1 MLLIIDNH
9 KKNEK
14 AYLLKHLPYFL
25 RQKRVIFKIKHLR
38 KVSLKDTKDVNG
50 IILTGGSVGC
60 RVGCDAATFD
70 INHPVFQR
78 EINIIKKSKKPIF
91 GICLGHQLICHAYG
105 GKIKE
110 MPVKKGWVGEIR
122 IRKKNDIFG
131 KYLRTT
137 KVFHW
142 NKWTVVSVGKDLEVL
157 ATSKDGIEA
166 VKHKIKPIY
175 GVQFHPIIMKGKT
188 LENFLKL
195 IQN

>member
-9 KKNEK
+9 KKNEQ
-14 AYLLKHLPYFL
+14 AYLLKHLPHFL
-25 RQKRVIFKIKHLR
+25 KKKGIIFKIKHLR

-60 RVGCDAATFD
+60 RIGYNATTFN

-78 EINIIKKSKKPIF
+78 EIDIIKKSKKPIF
-91 GICLGHQLICHAYG
+91 GICLGYQLICHAYG

-122 IRKKNDIFG
+122 IRKKNDIFMN
-131 KYLRTT
+131 YPRTT
-137 KVFHW
+137 KVFRW
-142 NKWTVVSVGKDLEVL
+142 NKWTVVSVGKALEVL
-157 ATSKDGIEA
+157 AISKDGIEA

-175 GVQFHPIIMKGKT
+175 GVQFHPTISNGVHPR
-188 LENFLKL
+188 ELKL
-195 IQN
+195 TF